1 MLVLV
6 GICVP
11 VSGSVVLMPP
21 PGPPVKVTLPCVCTD
36 AAPGGVFTVASYLM
50 VTLLP
55 TFSTTGRLKEIVSPE
70 NGATGFEADAIE
82 FAANGARFSFSPIG
96 TKRGGSP
103 TVREGAGSTP
113 LLTRGL
119 LPRSVDSS
127 LLRRKFNVEV
137 KAATG
142 CSALRTH
149 ANVDGEALL
158 PTFVCLATMS
168 LSFCGGVMSAA
179 TLLSGG
185 AIDPGVPQAAPPSKP
200 NPPAPLSSEDWYVS
214 VPLPIMLC
222 PATKA
227 FMAAKS

>member
-6 GICVP
+6 GTAVP
-11 VSGSVVLMPP
+11 VSGALVSS
-21 PGPPVKVTLPCVCTD
+21 GPKPEPDTLPCVCTD
-36 AAPGGVFTVASYLM
+36 AAPGGVFTVASYLI

-55 TFSTTGRLKEIVSPE
+55 TFSTTGRLKETVSPE
-70 NGATGFEADAIE
+70 NGTTGFEVGAIE
-82 FAANGARFSFSPIG
+82 FAADGARFSFSPIG